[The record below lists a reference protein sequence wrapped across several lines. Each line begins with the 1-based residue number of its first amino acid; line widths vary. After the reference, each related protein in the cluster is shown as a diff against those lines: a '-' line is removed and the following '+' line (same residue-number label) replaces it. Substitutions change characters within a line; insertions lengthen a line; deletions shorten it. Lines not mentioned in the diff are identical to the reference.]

1 MLKRIFDLLCVTLG
15 LLMLSPL
22 WLWVSVL
29 IWLDDRGS
37 VLFAQE
43 RVGYKGRSFRMLKFR
58 SMVFD
63 AEKLGKQLTVGR
75 DPRITK
81 VGHFLRKSKL
91 DELPQLINVLRGE
104 MSLVGPRPEVPYY
117 VALYT
122 PEQRH
127 VLEVLPGITDPAS
140 IRYRDENE
148 LLAKSENPEKIYIE
162 EIMPDKIQL
171 NLEYAARANVLT
183 DIGVI
188 VKTLQ
193 RVFL

>member
-1 MLKRIFDLLCVTLG
+1 MLKRIFDLLCGTLG
-15 LLMLSPL
+15 LLVLSPL
-22 WLWVSVL
+22 WLWVALL
-29 IWLDDRGS
+29 IWLDDRGG

-43 RVGYKGRSFRMLKFR
+43 RVGYKGRPFRMLKFR

-104 MSLVGPRPEVPYY
+104 MSLVGPRPEVPHY

-122 PEQRH
+122 PAQRH

-140 IRYRDENE
+140 IRYRDEND
-148 LLAKSENPEKIYIE
+148 LLAKAENPEKMYIE

-171 NLEYAARANVLT
+171 NLDYAARANVLT

-188 VKTLQ
+188 IKTLQ